1 MPKIA
6 NVKMPMTKE
15 GVVDKR
21 YVDPQIV
28 KKDGTRDKRCS
39 LIGDI
44 RKSENTS
51 CKNK

>member
-6 NVKMPMTKE
+6 NVKMPMTK
-15 GVVDKR
+15 
-21 YVDPQIV
+21 
-28 KKDGTRDKRCS
+28 DGTIDKRCS

-44 RKSENTS
+44 RKSENPS

>member
-6 NVKMPMTKE
+6 NVKMPMTKD
-15 GVVDKR
+15 GTIDKR
-21 YVDPQIV
+21 YVDPQII

-44 RKSENTS
+44 RKSENPS

>member
-6 NVKMPMTKE
+6 NVKMPMTKD
-15 GVVDKR
+15 GTIDKR
-21 YVDPQIV
+21 YVDPQII
-28 KKDGTRDKRCS
+28 KKDGTRDKRCC

-44 RKSENTS
+44 RKSENPS